1 MLLPALRLLLSLL
14 LFPPSPLP
22 PCRHGC
28 EHARNAEFGPP
39 RAPHDELHSELIQI
53 QAHAVQVPVGTLLVH
68 SKVTKMQVGKQYRFT
83 VCFDRAREIDDSEA
97 SKGTTQT
104 GARVRRPR
112 AGPVS
117 PSAAATAW
125 RRFPRLPGAAGF
137 RARAPLGDL
146 TPRNGA
152 APTAAAPGRPRRRH
166 AAGCAPRPRFQR
178 AVRCPAARAPV
189 SALGGARSV
198 GRLSAPPPPP
208 PPASAP
214 NPRSTRTPPA

>member
-1 MLLPALRLLLSLL
+1 MNALRTRSSQLSPGLHTIAGKLVAIFLLRSLL
-14 LFPPSPLP
+14 YT
-22 PCRHGC
+22 
-28 EHARNAEFGPP
+28 ARTW
-39 RAPHDELHSELIQI
+39 H
-53 QAHAVQVPVGTLLVH
+53 VV
-68 SKVTKMQVGKQYRFT
+68 
-83 VCFDRAREIDDSEA
+83 ARGIGDSEA
-97 SKGTTQT
+97 PNNATRT

-117 PSAAATAW
+117 PRAAATAW
-125 RRFPRLPGAAGF
+125 RRFPRLAGAAGF

-152 APTAAAPGRPRRRH
+152 APTAAAAGRPRRRR
-166 AAGCAPRPRFQR
+166 AAGCAPRPRIQR
-178 AVRCPAARAPV
+178 AVRCRAARAPV

-214 NPRSTRTPPA
+214 NPSSARPPPA